1 MFEFTGPYINP
12 QSAIYYNGVVVPKD
26 ILEQIKTLDNKRF
39 IVHIN
44 DTLEYPGTPVP
55 IEKGVSII
63 LINKSRSKK
72 LKLELNQDIH
82 IKLVPDTS
90 KYGMPLPPEFKE
102 VLDVDHDGRAYLES
116 LTPGKI
122 RNLIYLV
129 AKVKNP
135 DKRIEKAVVIMEH
148 LRINKGKLDFK
159 MLNMAFKEYNQR

>member
-102 VLDVDHDGRAYLES
+102 VLDEDHDGRAYLES

-135 DKRIEKAVVIMEH
+135 NKRIEKAVVIMEH